1 MWRQPRQK
9 PHVWFS
15 GTGATNDVI
24 TDQRRTHQ
32 NVTFLDARRDR
43 RDVGKSGGPRVAGRG
58 LAGARGKL
66 ES

>member
-1 MWRQPRQK
+1 MAPTASKAPRMVQRDRG
-9 PHVWFS
+9 HQRR
-15 GTGATNDVI
+15 
-24 TDQRRTHQ
+24 DQRRTHQ